1 MVKLAKNERKRTMV
15 YSNVNKKADKKS
27 ASKNNDIIN
36 LDNKPPISII
46 AISNNE
52 TAAIQ

>member
-1 MVKLAKNERKRTMV
+1 MSPIEYGGDMIDVVEKRG
-15 YSNVNKKADKKS
+15 
-27 ASKNNDIIN
+27 DIIN